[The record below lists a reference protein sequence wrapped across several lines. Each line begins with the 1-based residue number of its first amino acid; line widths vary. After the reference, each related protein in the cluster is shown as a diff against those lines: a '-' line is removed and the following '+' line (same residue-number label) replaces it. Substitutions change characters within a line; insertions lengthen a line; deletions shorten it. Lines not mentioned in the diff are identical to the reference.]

1 MNKSWDFKKAV
12 HVLFNDTF
20 AVLYYVRLCI
30 RVRKTWHLDTEEL
43 CLSLLLMLKLIIF
56 LEPLLTYLSNRE
68 FPTHEVIMDNK

>member
-1 MNKSWDFKKAV
+1 MNISWDFKKVV
-12 HVLFNDTF
+12 HVLLN

-56 LEPLLTYLSNRE
+56 LESLLTYLSNRE
-68 FPTHEVIMDNK
+68 IPHS